1 MTKSLYSQRHRALA
15 AAIAD
20 QRKAKGMT
28 QAEVARAMGS
38 TRHQPFIANIEA
50 GERRIDVVELLRLA
64 DIIGLDAEAL
74 IRHLKTV
81 PDE

>member
-1 MTKSLYSQRHRALA
+1 MTKSLYSKRHRLLA
-15 AAIAD
+15 AAIAA

-28 QAEVARAMGS
+28 QAQVAQAMGN

-50 GERRIDVVELLRLA
+50 GERRVDVVELLKLA
-64 DIIGLDAEAL
+64 DIIDLDVEAL
-74 IRHLKTV
+74 IRQLRNV